1 MNDHAQ
7 YIAERFIESVRSL
20 EGDRGEA
27 LFDIATGI
35 IALSQCD
42 EETFRQVI
50 DAVNNTPEAYTTWKK
65 YARGKPKRPEAVI
78 YCRIACAPADAIKH
92 QLSVQESRCR
102 DFARENNLDVIT
114 TFSDVGS
121 GNEMDRPDL
130 NNLLSFLSE
139 RKSNPPTVI
148 VRDFSRFSRNLADS
162 LKIRQCISDSG
173 AGVITTDGQQLS
185 NPTDRFVAQVAIARS
200 EFEGQLLDQCS
211 DK

>member
-1 MNDHAQ
+1 MDDHAQ
-7 YIAERFIESVRSL
+7 YIAKRFIESVRSL

-78 YCRIACAPADAIKH
+78 YCRIACAPPDAIEH
-92 QLSVQESRCR
+92 QLSAQESRCL
-102 DFARENNLDVIT
+102 DFARENDLEVIAI
-114 TFSDVGS
+114 FSHIGS
-121 GNEMDRPDL
+121 GMDMDHPGL

-139 RKSNPPTVI
+139 RKDSPPTVI

-162 LKIRQCISDSG
+162 LKIHQRISDTG

-185 NPTDRFVAQVAIARS
+185 NPTARFVAQVAIAHS
-200 EFEGQLLDQCS
+200 EFEEQLQDQS
-211 DK
+211 